1 MLFYL
6 ISGNGAW
13 IYIPENALTI
23 CIEDNVCCD
32 ILMRMFSVHCNT
44 EIDCIVVHICFF
56 SFCIQRK
63 SSVVWITHLY
73 VQFDTRFLTVLVL
86 LTTSSL
92 KLQAD
97 LITEYEHTLYEFCQ
111 CYFTIP
117 IPSFLI
123 IIWSILSHP
132 FNFDPRIKLL
142 NTCSIGNTTR
152 LHGVSWL
159 KYKVFSKK
167 IWQPSTDKYST
178 GLTDHKMSPTS
189 RCHLRYWYLLPEKLP
204 FSHEF
209 LVSLGCPSGL
219 DLRTFSVSQC
229 IFYNIPLSP

>member
-1 MLFYL
+1 MLTRVLFYL

-92 KLQAD
+92 KLQSWLD
-97 LITEYEHTLYEFCQ
+97 NR
-111 CYFTIP
+111 
-117 IPSFLI
+117 
-123 IIWSILSHP
+123 IWAYIVWILSMLFYYPHSLF
-132 FNFDPRIKLL
+132 FN
-142 NTCSIGNTTR
+142 N
-152 LHGVSWL
+152 HMVHL
-159 KYKVFSKK
+159 KSSFQFS
-167 IWQPSTDKYST
+167 P
-178 GLTDHKMSPTS
+178 
-189 RCHLRYWYLLPEKLP
+189 
-204 FSHEF
+204 
-209 LVSLGCPSGL
+209 
-219 DLRTFSVSQC
+219 
-229 IFYNIPLSP
+229 

>member
-1 MLFYL
+1 MLFTY
-6 ISGNGAW
+6 
-13 IYIPENALTI
+13 
-23 CIEDNVCCD
+23 V
-32 ILMRMFSVHCNT
+32 
-44 EIDCIVVHICFF
+44 FF

-92 KLQAD
+92 KLQSWLDNRIWAYIVWI
-97 LITEYEHTLYEFCQ
+97 LSMLFYYPHSL
-111 CYFTIP
+111 
-117 IPSFLI
+117 FLI

-132 FNFDPRIKLL
+132 FNFHPRIKLL

-167 IWQPSTDKYST
+167 IWQPSTEKYST